1 MKKLALVF
9 VLSVLMVSCKQSTLS
24 DSFIYFNEPQPVN
37 VDVIN
42 SFPRKYQGTFI
53 LDNSNLLIVQE
64 KCIFKKQI
72 DTIEIAK
79 KDLDSIPEI
88 QFKDG
93 QVFDK
98 NTNKKYK
105 ATIVN
110 DTVSWQQV
118 QIDTVFSF
126 SENEVAKEY
135 KSSLILNKKVDDNYQ
150 VSYIKYTNLSNKYIQ
165 LGTKKDASL
174 IQNTLKIPRDVVI
187 ENSDTTHVIL
197 KASRAD
203 FRKLLRLDGME
214 YQTIYRLK

>member
-9 VLSVLMVSCKQSTLS
+9 VLSVLMVSCKQTTLS
-24 DSFIYFNEPQPVN
+24 DSFIYFNEPQPIN

-42 SFPRKYQGTFI
+42 SFPKKYQGTFV
-53 LDNSNLLIVQE
+53 LDDSNILIVQE
-64 KCIFKKQI
+64 QCIFKKQI
-72 DTIEIAK
+72 DSIEISK

-98 NTNKKYK
+98 NSHKKYK

-110 DTVSWQQV
+110 DTISWQQV
-118 QIDTVFSF
+118 QIDTIFSF
-126 SENEVAKEY
+126 SENEIAKEF
-135 KSSLILNKKVDDNYQ
+135 KSSLILNKKGADNYQ
-150 VSYIKYTNLSNKYIQ
+150 VSYIKYTNSSNKYIQ

-174 IQNTLKIPRDVVI
+174 IQNTIGIPRDVVI
-187 ENSDTTHVIL
+187 ENSDTTHFVL

-214 YQTIYRLK
+214 YQTIYSSK